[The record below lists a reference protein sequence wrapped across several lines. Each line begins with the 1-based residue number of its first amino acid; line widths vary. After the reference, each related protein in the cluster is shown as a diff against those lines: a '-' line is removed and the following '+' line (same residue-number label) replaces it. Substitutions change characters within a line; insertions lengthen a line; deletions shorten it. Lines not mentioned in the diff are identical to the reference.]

1 MKRISLIFMS
11 FAILIS
17 LVGCSST
24 LTAPDELIEKAR
36 AEIPVSDAESIDIQI
51 VSSIEKEDGNSLI
64 WFMSG
69 NESQAHYYLPMEC
82 VLKDSD
88 EYEFVRVGK
97 PFERG
102 TDIVVYEWQN
112 GYAFLVNNKN
122 CKSVQITDGTGTHTV
137 EITEENT
144 YPFTFYQEVI
154 PSEYSFLD
162 ASGNE
167 LN

>member
-1 MKRISLIFMS
+1 MKKSITLILLL
-11 FAILIS
+11 ILVLA

-36 AEIPVSDAESIDIQI
+36 EEIPISDAESIDIQI
-51 VSSIEKEDGNSLI
+51 VGSTEKEDGNALI

-69 NESQAHYYLPMEC
+69 NEYQAHYYLPMEC
-82 VLKDSD
+82 VLKDSGK
-88 EYEFVRVGK
+88 YEFIRVGK

-102 TDIVVYEWQN
+102 TDIVIYEWQG
-112 GYAFLVNNKN
+112 GYAFLVNNEN
-122 CKSVQITDGTGTHTV
+122 CKSVQITDNKGTHTV
-137 EITEENT
+137 EITEEKT

-154 PSEYSFLD
+154 PLEYSFLD